1 MKSKWSI
8 TTRLTLLFAIV
19 SSGVLLAFS
28 GIVISAIEK
37 HFVEQDTDALHGK
50 MVLVESAV
58 ARVRAPQEL
67 QALGQ
72 LLHDAFVGHDD
83 LVMLALAPDGTT
95 LHASAGIDFPL
106 DQIRRIASAGRVD
119 TFDWQAGKQAYRGL
133 VKTIRSSI
141 PPAAGSS
148 SIVVAIAIDIDHHA
162 TFMARFGKTLSALAA
177 AAALTCGL
185 LGWLIAHRSLAP
197 LRQMKEQA
205 SAVTANRLDT
215 RLPEASIPVELA
227 GLAETLN
234 QMLERLEDAFKRLSD
249 FSSDLAHELRTPI
262 TNLTTQTQ
270 VALSI
275 PRDAQ
280 SYRETLGSNAEEFE
294 HLSRMISDMLFLA
307 KADHGLM
314 LPSSTSIG
322 IEQEVVELFDFYDAL
337 AEERQVTLSVDG
349 DGQITGDRLMF
360 RRAISNLLSN
370 ALRHTPMKGRISV
383 HIQSAGSQTSVTVE
397 NTGQAIAAE
406 DLPYL
411 FDRFYRADKART
423 HTSSEGTGLGLA
435 ITKAIVTAH
444 RGRVE
449 VTSDSSGTRFTLI
462 FPR

>member
-28 GIVISAIEK
+28 AIVISAIEK
-37 HFVEQDTDALHGK
+37 HFVEQDTEALHGK
-50 MVLVESAV
+50 MILVESAV
-58 ARVRAPQEL
+58 ARVRAPEEL

-83 LVMLALAPDGTT
+83 LVVVVLAPDGTT
-95 LHASAGIDFPL
+95 LHASADTAFPL
-106 DQIRRIASAGRVD
+106 DQVRRIAAGGRAD
-119 TFDWQAGKQAYRGL
+119 TFDWQAGDKEYRGL
-133 VKTIRSSI
+133 AKTIRSGI
-141 PPAAGSS
+141 PSAEP
-148 SIVVAIAIDIDHHA
+148 IVVAVAIDIDHHA
-162 TFMARFGKTLSALAA
+162 TFMVRFGKTLSALAT

-227 GLAETLN
+227 GLTQTLN

-270 VALSI
+270 VALSM

-314 LPSSTSIG
+314 LPSTTD
-322 IEQEVVELFDFYDAL
+322 IEIKREVVELLDFYDAL
-337 AEERQVTLSVDG
+337 AEERQVALSVDG
-349 DGQITGDRLMF
+349 DGQITGDRLMV

-370 ALRHTPMKGRISV
+370 ALRHTPRNGRISV
-383 HIQSAGSQTSVTVE
+383 HIHSADTHTHVTVE

-406 DLPYL
+406 DLPHL

-444 RGRVE
+444 RGHVE
-449 VTSDSSGTRFTLI
+449 VTSSARGTSFTLI
-462 FPR
+462 FPC

>member
-1 MKSKWSI
+1 MKLNSRWSI

-28 GIVISAIEK
+28 AIVISAIEK
-37 HFVEQDTDALHGK
+37 HFVEQDSEALRGK
-50 MVLVESAV
+50 MILVESAV
-58 ARVRAPQEL
+58 ARVRAPEEL
-67 QALGQ
+67 RALGQ

-83 LVMLALAPDGTT
+83 LVVVALAPDGTT
-95 LHASAGIDFPL
+95 LHASADTVFPL
-106 DQIRRIASAGRVD
+106 EQVRRIASDDRAG
-119 TFDWQAGKQAYRGL
+119 TFDWRAGDKEYRGL
-133 VKTIRSSI
+133 ARTIRSGI
-141 PPAAGSS
+141 PSAAP
-148 SIVVAIAIDIDHHA
+148 IVVAVAIDIDHHA
-162 TFMARFGKTLSALAA
+162 TFMVRFGKTLSALAT

-215 RLPEASIPVELA
+215 RLPEDSIPVELA
-227 GLAETLN
+227 GLAQTLN
-234 QMLERLEDAFKRLSD
+234 QMLERLQDAFIRLSD

-270 VALSI
+270 VALSM

-280 SYRETLGSNAEEFE
+280 SYRETLCSNAEEFE

-314 LPSSTSIG
+314 LPSTTSI
-322 IEQEVVELFDFYDAL
+322 ELKQEVEELFDFYDAL
-337 AEERQVTLSVDG
+337 AEEHQVTLAVDG
-349 DGQITGDRLMF
+349 DGTVTGDRLML

-370 ALRHTPMKGRISV
+370 ALRHTPGNGRISV
-383 HIQSAGSQTSVTVE
+383 SIRSGNAATLVTVA
-397 NTGQAIAAE
+397 NTGQPIAAE
-406 DLPYL
+406 DIPHL

-444 RGRVE
+444 RGHVE
-449 VTSDSSGTRFTLI
+449 VTSNESGTNFTLV